1 MHRVQK
7 NNKRVPQKV
16 LIYVEGRNTEPSYF
30 ELLKNTTVDI
40 IPIKVV
46 PGTGIGSCVQFINK
60 IYGEY
65 NSLSKKDKS
74 KYKQIWAV
82 FDCDGHPDFELAI
95 KKAVELGFKV
105 AFSNMCIEYW
115 FMLHFY
121 DHNGDSI
128 PIKNNSHSQ
137 AQIEEINRYIKK
149 YNKGK
154 SPQDQIGEYNI
165 DSKKV
170 EEDFFELM
178 LAIDPVTNNRRIV
191 DAYQRAKRIHASKKN
206 NGAEYRESVTTMYDL
221 LAQIGVIKD
230 DDNGII
236 MNIC

>member
-1 MHRVQK
+1 MPQIQK
-7 NNKRVPQKV
+7 SKKKVPQKV

-40 IPIKVV
+40 VPIKVV
-46 PGTGIGSCVQFINK
+46 PGNGIGSCIQFVDK
-60 IYGEY
+60 IQGEY
-65 NSLSKKDKS
+65 NSLPKKNKC
-74 KYKQIWAV
+74 KYKQTWAV
-82 FDCDGHPDFELAI
+82 FDCDGHPEFESAVKKAI
-95 KKAVELGFKV
+95 KLGFKV

-121 DHNGDSI
+121 NHNGAPI
-128 PIKNNSHSQ
+128 PLRNNSHSQ

-154 SPQDQIGEYNI
+154 LPQDQINEYNI

-178 LAIDPVTNNRRIV
+178 MAIDPVTNNRRIV
-191 DAYQRAKRIHASKKN
+191 DAYQRAKKIHTYKRQK
-206 NGAEYRESVTTMYDL
+206 GAEYRESVTTMYDL

-230 DDNGII
+230 DGKNII
-236 MNIC
+236 MNIR

>member
-1 MHRVQK
+1 MPQK
-7 NNKRVPQKV
+7 QKSEKKVPQKV

-30 ELLKNTTVDI
+30 ELLKSTKVNIV
-40 IPIKVV
+40 PIKVV
-46 PGTGIGSCVQFINK
+46 PGNGIGSCAQFIDK
-60 IYGEY
+60 IHGEY
-65 NSLSKKDKS
+65 NSLPRKDKN
-74 KYKQIWAV
+74 KYKQKWAV

-95 KKAVELGFKV
+95 KRAIELGFKV

-121 DHNGDSI
+121 DHDGSPI
-128 PIKNNSHSQ
+128 PIRNNSHSQ

-154 SPQDQIGEYNI
+154 SSQDQVKEYDIN
-165 DSKKV
+165 SKMV

-178 LAIDPVTNNRRIV
+178 MAIDPITNNRRIV
-191 DAYQRAKRIHASKKN
+191 DAYKRAKDIHAFKKN
-206 NGAEYRESVTTMYDL
+206 NGAEFRESVTTIYDL

-230 DDNGII
+230 DGKSVT